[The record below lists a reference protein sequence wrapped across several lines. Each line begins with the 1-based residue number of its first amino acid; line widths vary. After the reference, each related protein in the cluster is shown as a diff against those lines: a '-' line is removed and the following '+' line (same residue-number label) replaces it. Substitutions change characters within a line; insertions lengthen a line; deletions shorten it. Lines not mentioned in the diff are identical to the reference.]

1 MRVVRA
7 LIISAVVLSTQ
18 VACGGPNGQG
28 GFSLYSGAHQGLF
41 APPTVGGAAA
51 IPLWT
56 YPDPAARTRVNPWQ
70 SLGAPGLGQV
80 NIQSACSYGG
90 CKLWR

>member
-1 MRVVRA
+1 MRTRDKLL
-7 LIISAVVLSTQ
+7 LI
-18 VACGGPNGQG
+18 VAAIGLAPGCLAITENGPR
-28 GFSLYSGAHQGLF
+28 LYSGQHQGIF

-56 YPDPAARTRVNPWQ
+56 YPDPAARNRVNPWQ

-90 CKLWR
+90 CRLWR

>member
-1 MRVVRA
+1 MRVRQLILLVTAVSMAPGCVA
-7 LIISAVVLSTQ
+7 LTES
-18 VACGGPNGQG
+18 GPRLYTGQ
-28 GFSLYSGAHQGLF
+28 HQALF

-70 SLGAPGLGQV
+70 TWGAPGFGQV
-80 NIQSACSYGG
+80 NIQSACAYGG
-90 CKLWR
+90 CPFWR